1 MKQSCPLKC
10 LLAAA
15 GAAAG
20 IAGVVTYMVAPARP
34 TKAQK
39 AAFWGANI
47 AHRGLHRP
55 DRSVPENSIPA
66 FAAAVEAGYGVEF
79 DVHLTA
85 DGELVVF
92 HDDDLR
98 RMCGV
103 DGAVED
109 HTYAELREY
118 HLAATQEKIPL
129 LRDVLTTIGGRTPIL
144 LELKSGHDNRRLCEL
159 TCAELSI
166 YHGAV
171 CVESFD
177 PRILRWWRRNAPQMM
192 RGQLSSS
199 LRSYKGE
206 GKRLLAFAMSNLLY
220 NFLGRPHF
228 IAYGVYGKK
237 PLTVRLCEKM
247 GAMRFAW
254 TCHGPAYEKD
264 NDAVIFEYYRPR
276 TKFKSLDEER

>member
-1 MKQSCPLKC
+1 MKHSGSMKC
-10 LLAAA
+10 LFAAV

-20 IAGVVTYMVAPARP
+20 IAGIATYLIAPTRP

-39 AAFWGANI
+39 APFWGANI

-79 DVHLTA
+79 DVHITA
-85 DGELVVF
+85 DGELIVF
-92 HDDDLR
+92 HDDVLR

-103 DGAVED
+103 EGAVEKF
-109 HTYAELREY
+109 TYAELREL

-129 LRDVLTTIGGRTPIL
+129 LRDVLTTVGGRTPIV

-159 TCAELSI
+159 TCAELSL
-166 YHGAV
+166 YHGPV
-171 CVESFD
+171 CIESFD
-177 PRILRWWRRNAPQMM
+177 PRILRWWRFNAPQMM
-192 RGQLSSS
+192 RGQLSSA
-199 LRSYKGE
+199 LCSYQGRR
-206 GKRLLAFAMSNLLY
+206 KRLLAFAMSNLLY
-220 NFLGRPHF
+220 NCLGRPHF
-228 IAYGVYGKK
+228 IAYGIYGKK
-237 PLTVRLCEKM
+237 PITVRLCEKM

-254 TCHGPAYEKD
+254 TSHGPANEQA